1 MSEISSDMES
11 GEGTALETRKWV
23 VKTFDSTNY
32 LASVQISGS
41 LSVWLQGVPV
51 ARNIPSAEMVAGR
64 KCAVIFFDA
73 SNPKDGV
80 VIDVYT

>member
-1 MSEISSDMES
+1 M
-11 GEGTALETRKWV
+11 ETRKGV
-23 VKTFDSTNY
+23 LKDFDSVNY
-32 LASVQISGS
+32 LATVQISGS
-41 LSVWLQGVPV
+41 LAVWLQGVPV

-80 VIDVYT
+80 VTAVYT